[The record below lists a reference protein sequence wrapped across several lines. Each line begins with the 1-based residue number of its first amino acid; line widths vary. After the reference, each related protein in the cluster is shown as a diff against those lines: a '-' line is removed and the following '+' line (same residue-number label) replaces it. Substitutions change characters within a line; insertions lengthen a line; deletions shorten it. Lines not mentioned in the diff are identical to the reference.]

1 MIKTFIIFGM
11 MCFIDPK
18 IEDRFEQCFNIL
30 EQPFIYYKG
39 EENCLIAVKK
49 KGQVLREIYTKKG
62 LTITQGY
69 LKCLEINPNVNT

>member
-18 IEDRFEQCFNIL
+18 IEDKFQQCFNIV

-49 KGQVLREIYTKKG
+49 RVKFYVKYIQKKD
-62 LTITQGY
+62 
-69 LKCLEINPNVNT
+69 

>member
-30 EQPFIYYKG
+30 EQTFIYYKG

-49 KGQVLREIYTKKG
+49 KGGTAAR
-62 LTITQGY
+62 
-69 LKCLEINPNVNT
+69 